1 MKTNR
6 IHLLVAVM
14 TTITATAQ
22 DSKPPQDRRPP
33 PVLLLHALDGDRSG
47 ELSAD
52 EIANASAALAELD
65 KDEDGALS
73 QKEIMSPPPRNP
85 ADGAA
90 LPPKKPKPSPV
101 LLKALDLDKDRTL
114 SADEIEDAPA
124 SLATLDKDEDG
135 TISKAEMKPGK
146 PPIKIEE

>member
-6 IHLLVAVM
+6 IHLLVAAF

-22 DSKPPQDRRPP
+22 DSNPPLDRRPP
-33 PVLLLHALDGDRSG
+33 PILLLHALDGDKNG
-47 ELSAD
+47 ELSAE
-52 EIANASAALAELD
+52 EIADSSAALLELD

-73 QKEIMSPPPRNP
+73 LKEIMPPPPKRP
-85 ADGAA
+85 TADAA
-90 LPPKKPKPSPV
+90 RPPKKPKPSPV
-101 LLKALDLDKDRTL
+101 LIKALDLDKDRTL
-114 SADEIEDAPA
+114 SAEEIEDAPV